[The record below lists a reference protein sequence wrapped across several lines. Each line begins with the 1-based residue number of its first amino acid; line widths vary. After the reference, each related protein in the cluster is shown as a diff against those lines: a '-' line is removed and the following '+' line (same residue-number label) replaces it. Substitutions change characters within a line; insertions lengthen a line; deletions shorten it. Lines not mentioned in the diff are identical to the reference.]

1 MDWRNCAEAMKDGS
15 GIPPRN

>member
-1 MDWRNCAEAMKDGS
+1 MDWRNCAEAMNDGS